1 MIKLKQAV
9 LVEGKYDKINIENFI
24 DAYILCLDGFRIF
37 KDKEKKELIKT
48 LAKKDGIIVM
58 TDSDSAGMVIRNH
71 LKGIID
77 EGEIIQVYLPQIKG
91 KEKRKEKHSAE
102 GFLGVEGL
110 NEKIITDALLKAGVI
125 GVKIEKRSEKTVTKA
140 LFYELGLSG
149 TANSKKQREIF
160 LSFLNL
166 PKDMSSN
173 AMLDY
178 FGRIMSEEEF
188 IGVYEK
194 CLNQKDSN

>member
-1 MIKLKQAV
+1 V

-37 KDKEKKELIKT
+37 KNEEKRELIKT

-71 LKGIID
+71 LKGVID

-110 NEKIITDALLKAGVI
+110 SETVILDALTKAGVM
-125 GVKIEKRSEKTVTKA
+125 GEKKEKRSEKTVTKT

-149 TANSKKQREIF
+149 SSDSKSKREKF

-166 PKDMSSN
+166 PKGMSAN

-178 FGRIMSEEEF
+178 FGRIMSKEEF
-188 IGVYEK
+188 TEVYEEW
-194 CLNQKDSN
+194 LSQKDSN

>member
-110 NEKIITDALLKAGVI
+110 SEEVVTEALFKAGATTERC
-125 GVKIEKRSEKTVTKA
+125 EKRSEKTVTKA

-166 PKDMSSN
+166 PKDMSAN

-178 FGRIMSEEEF
+178 FGRIMSKEEF
-188 IGVYEK
+188 TEVYEK
-194 CLNQKDSN
+194 CLSQKDNN

>member
-37 KDKEKKELIKT
+37 KNKEKKELIKF

-58 TDSDSAGMVIRNH
+58 TDSDSAGKVIRNH
-71 LKGIID
+71 LKGIVD
-77 EGEIIQVYLPQIKG
+77 KGEIIQVYIPQIKG
-91 KEKRKEKHSAE
+91 KEKRKEKYSAE
-102 GFLGVEGL
+102 GFLGVEGIS
-110 NEKIITDALLKAGVI
+110 EKVIAEALYKAGII
-125 GVKIEKRSEKTVTKA
+125 GENCEKRSEKTITKT

-149 TANSKKQREIF
+149 NSNSKKQREMF
-160 LSFLNL
+160 LSYLNL
-166 PKDMSSN
+166 PKDMSAN

-178 FGRIMSEEEF
+178 FGRVMSEEEF
-188 IGVYEK
+188 TEVYKK
-194 CLNQKDSN
+194 CLNQKDNS

>member
-37 KDKEKKELIKT
+37 KNKEKKELIKS

-58 TDSDSAGMVIRNH
+58 TDSDSAGRVIRNH

-77 EGEIIQVYLPQIKG
+77 NGEIIQVYLPQIKG

-110 NEKIITDALLKAGVI
+110 SEKVIASALYKAGVM
-125 GVKIEKRSEKTVTKA
+125 GENCEKRGKKTITKT
-140 LFYELGLSG
+140 LFFELGLSG
-149 TANSKKQREIF
+149 NSDSKKQREIF
-160 LSFLNL
+160 LSYLNL
-166 PKDMSSN
+166 PKDMSAN

-178 FGRIMSEEEF
+178 FGRVMSEEEF
-188 IGVYEK
+188 TEVYKK
-194 CLNQKDSN
+194 CLSQKDNS

>member
-37 KDKEKKELIKT
+37 KDKEKKELIKS
-48 LAKKDGIIVM
+48 LAKKYGIIVM
-58 TDSDSAGMVIRNH
+58 TDSDGAGMVIRNH

-77 EGEIIQVYLPQIKG
+77 GGEIIQVYLPQIKG
-91 KEKRKEKHSAE
+91 KEKRKDKQSAD

-110 NEKIITDALLKAGVI
+110 SEAIVTEALKKAGI
-125 GVKIEKRSEKTVTKA
+125 TGEQREKRSDKKVTKV

-149 TANSKKQREIF
+149 NENSKAKREEL
-160 LSFLNL
+160 LSFLSL
-166 PKDMSSN
+166 PKNMSAN

-188 IGVYEK
+188 KEVYEK
-194 CLNQKDSN
+194 CLKQRDSN